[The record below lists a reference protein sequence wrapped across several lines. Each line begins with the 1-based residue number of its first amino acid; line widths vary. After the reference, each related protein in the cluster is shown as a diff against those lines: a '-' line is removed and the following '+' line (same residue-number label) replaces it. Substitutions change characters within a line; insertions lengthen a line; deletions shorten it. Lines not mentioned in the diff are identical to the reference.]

1 MLQFLKQAFASTI
14 GTIVGLLIFFA
25 TGSGLLFL
33 ILLAASQTEETSVPD
48 RSVLVFD
55 LSMDIEDT
63 KAPSTFSEVFA
74 EEKNKTITLRQVL
87 DSIDKATQDKRIVGI
102 FLDGRNAS
110 SSSGYANLKEV
121 RSALERFRA
130 AGKKI
135 VAYDVDSSE
144 REYYLASVADSIVL
158 NPMGTMEINGLSS
171 EQAFL
176 TGALN
181 KFGIGIQI
189 IRVGSYKSAVEP
201 LIRQDFSPE
210 NRQQTQALLGDL
222 WGEVLQA
229 AAKSRNLTVPK
240 LQEIVDR
247 QGFLTSQQ
255 ALQSSLIDRV
265 GYFDEVL
272 DGLKELTGSSEND
285 RSFEQ
290 ISLESYA
297 NAEVPHTE
305 KSAYNHKIALVYA
318 EGSIVTGEG
327 GLEQIGGDRLAKELR
342 KLRQDKDVKAIVLR
356 IDSPGG
362 SATASDIIL
371 RELELIRQEKP
382 VIVSMGNVAA
392 SGGYWIAIGSD
403 YIFAQSNTITG
414 SIGVF
419 GILPN
424 FQEIANNNGVTWDA
438 VKTGPL
444 ANLNTNARPKTEAEL
459 AIYQRLVQQV
469 YDLFLEKVAKSRK
482 LPLAKVAAIAQG
494 RVWSGED
501 AQKIGLVDRLGG
513 LNEAVE
519 YAAEKAQLGTDWE
532 LEEYPK
538 QRSFE
543 AEIVEKLL
551 NISQVDRVKQVDP
564 LTSQFLK
571 FKKDL
576 AVWQTLNDPKGIY
589 LRLPFNLDI
598 E

>member
-1 MLQFLKQAFASTI
+1 
-14 GTIVGLLIFFA
+14 
-25 TGSGLLFL
+25 
-33 ILLAASQTEETSVPD
+33 
-48 RSVLVFD
+48 
-55 LSMDIEDT
+55 
-63 KAPSTFSEVFA
+63 
-74 EEKNKTITLRQVL
+74 
-87 DSIDKATQDKRIVGI
+87 
-102 FLDGRNAS
+102 
-110 SSSGYANLKEV
+110 
-121 RSALERFRA
+121 
-130 AGKKI
+130 
-135 VAYDVDSSE
+135 
-144 REYYLASVADSIVL
+144 
-158 NPMGTMEINGLSS
+158 MEINGLSS

-272 DGLKELTGSSEND
+272 DDLKELTGSSEND

-297 NAEVPHTE
+297 NAEVPNTE
-305 KSAYNHKIALVYA
+305 KSASNHKIALVYA

-519 YAAEKAQLGTDWE
+519 YAAEKAQLGTDWK